1 MSRRNDKDMSE
12 NSHEE
17 RERRKKQPK
26 DLKKRSK
33 NTKSRKVKR
42 WDVDPVAFSHEIEL
56 AFTSIKNRES
66 NKPLAREEVQKHM
79 NAINASVSNKGAHWR
94 PKKNSSKVQI
104 LAGPE
109 GQESVAPAGQVPE
122 GTTNHSTRKAVRVRN
137 KRKRSEVKVKLEPE
151 SESSESRKIPKK
163 RPKRSR
169 ISETEESTDSDEE
182 EEPTEDP
189 GPTLPNES
197 PSSHRRRQ
205 IEIRRGGGSAEAL
218 NRLNQR
224 SNKLFDHEG
233 VNKEGRK
240 FYLKCDI

>member
-1 MSRRNDKDMSE
+1 M
-12 NSHEE
+12 
-17 RERRKKQPK
+17 
-26 DLKKRSK
+26 
-33 NTKSRKVKR
+33 
-42 WDVDPVAFSHEIEL
+42 
-56 AFTSIKNRES
+56 
-66 NKPLAREEVQKHM
+66 
-79 NAINASVSNKGAHWR
+79 SNKGALGR
-94 PKKNSSKVQI
+94 PKKYSSKVQP

-109 GQESVAPAGQVPE
+109 GQESVALAGQVPK
-122 GTTNHSTRKAVRVRN
+122 GTTNHGTRKAVKVRN
-137 KRKRSEVKVKLEPE
+137 KRKRSEVKVKSEPE

>member
-1 MSRRNDKDMSE
+1 M
-12 NSHEE
+12 
-17 RERRKKQPK
+17 
-26 DLKKRSK
+26 
-33 NTKSRKVKR
+33 
-42 WDVDPVAFSHEIEL
+42 AFSHEIKL
-56 AFTSIKNRES
+56 AFTSIKNQQS
-66 NKPLAREEVQKHM
+66 NKPLTREEVQKHM
-79 NAINASVSNKGAHWR
+79 NAINASVSDKGAHGR
-94 PKKNSSKVQI
+94 PKKYSSKVQP

-109 GQESVAPAGQVPE
+109 GQESVALAGQVPK
-122 GTTNHSTRKAVRVRN
+122 GTTNHGTRKAVKVRN
-137 KRKRSEVKVKLEPE
+137 KRKRSEVKVKSEPD

-169 ISETEESTDSDEE
+169 ITETEESTNSDEE